1 MLSVHLLQ
9 IDAVRLGRICG
20 SCWALV
26 SVFLGRSASCGH
38 MESVAMKH
46 GLAGRSLSSVL
57 GDMPNFGAIL
67 RAVIE

>member
-9 IDAVRLGRICG
+9 IDEVMARTLCG

-57 GDMPNFGAIL
+57 GDIPNFWAIL
-67 RAVIE
+67 RAV